1 VHDED
6 LMGPQRMYGLTTW
19 VRRLLV
25 ANLLVFLVQNTL
37 FVDSNFTKAFAF
49 TPLAAWSQPWTFVTY
64 MFLHAGILHLAF
76 NMLVL
81 FVFGSSV
88 EERMGGGKF
97 FLFYILCGI
106 GGAAAS
112 FLLMQAMRVTQILG
126 ASGAVLGVAVAF
138 AWYWPDHP
146 VFVFPLPDPIPAKWL
161 VVFLVGMD
169 LVLALLRASD
179 GTAHLAHLGGVA
191 TALLYLKGQDW
202 YATRGERRGRQL
214 SESSVLVSQPPR
226 VSRGSGIPP
235 SARAASSRGGPPPDA
250 RATAEID
257 RVLDKIIASGV
268 DSLTPAERKFLTEI
282 SRRLRTPP
290 KA

>member
-1 VHDED
+1 
-6 LMGPQRMYGLTTW
+6 MGPQRMYGLTPW

-25 ANLLVFLVQNTL
+25 ANLLVFLIQNTL
-37 FVDSNFTKAFAF
+37 LTSASFADAFAF
-49 TPLAAWSQPWTFVTY
+49 APAHAWERPWTFVTY
-64 MFLHAGILHLAF
+64 MFPHAGIPHILF

-81 FVFGSSV
+81 FIFGSSV
-88 EERMGGGKF
+88 EERMGGRTF

-106 GGAAAS
+106 GGAVAS
-112 FLLMQAMRVTQILG
+112 FPLTQAVVVTQIIG

-146 VFVFPLPDPIPAKWL
+146 VFFFPLPDPIPAKWL
-161 VVFLVGMD
+161 VTFLVGLD
-169 LVLALLRASD
+169 LVLALLGASD
-179 GTAHLAHLGGVA
+179 GIAHLAHLGGVA
-191 TALLYLKGQDW
+191 TALLFLKGQDW
-202 YATRGERRGRQL
+202 WAARGQGRGRQF

-226 VSRGSGIPP
+226 ASRSGAIPP
-235 SARAASSRGGPPPDA
+235 SAQRTKSRSEPDA
-250 RATAEID
+250 RANAEID

>member
-1 VHDED
+1 
-6 LMGPQRMYGLTTW
+6 MGPQRMYGLTPW

-25 ANLLVFLVQNTL
+25 ANVLVFLIQNTL
-37 FVDSNFTKAFAF
+37 FATNPAFA
-49 TPLAAWSQPWTFVTY
+49 TVLAFNPMLAWRQPWTFLTY
-64 MFLHAGILHLAF
+64 MFLHAGLLHLAF

-88 EERMGGGKF
+88 EERMGGRMF
-97 FLFYILCGI
+97 IVFYLLCGI

-112 FLLMQAMRVTQILG
+112 FPLTQAVVVPQVLG
-126 ASGAVLGVAVAF
+126 ASGAVLGIAVAF
-138 AWYWPDHP
+138 AWYWPTHP
-146 VFVFPLPDPIPAKWL
+146 VFVFPLPDPIPARWL
-161 VVFLVGMD
+161 VTFLVGLD
-169 LVLALLRASD
+169 LVIALLGVSD
-179 GTAHLAHLGGVA
+179 GIAHLAHLGGVA

-202 YATRGERRGRQL
+202 RATRGQRSGRQL
-214 SESSVLVSQPPR
+214 SETSVLVSQPPR
-226 VSRGSGIPP
+226 VSRSGAIPP
-235 SARAASSRGGPPPDA
+235 SAQRTKGRSDPDA
-250 RATAEID
+250 RANVEID

>member
-1 VHDED
+1 
-6 LMGPQRMYGLTTW
+6 MGPQRMYGLTPW

-37 FVDSNFTKAFAF
+37 FATNPNFAKAFAF
-49 TPLAAWSQPWTFVTY
+49 NPLLAWDQPWTFVTY
-64 MFLHAGILHLAF
+64 MFLHTGILHLAF

-88 EERMGGGKF
+88 EERMGGRMF
-97 FLFYILCGI
+97 IVFYLLCGI

-112 FLLMQAMRVTQILG
+112 FPLTQAVVVPQVLG

-161 VVFLVGMD
+161 VTFLVGLD
-169 LVLALLRASD
+169 LVIALLGVSD
-179 GTAHLAHLGGVA
+179 GVAHLAHLGGVA
-191 TALLYLKGQDW
+191 IALAYLKGQDW
-202 YATRGERRGRQL
+202 RAMRGERSGRHPP
-214 SESSVLVSQPPR
+214 ESSVLVSQPPR
-226 VSRGSGIPP
+226 VSRSGAIPP
-235 SARAASSRGGPPPDA
+235 SARAPKSRGDSDA

>member
-1 VHDED
+1 
-6 LMGPQRMYGLTTW
+6 MGPQRMYGLTPW

-37 FVDSNFTKAFAF
+37 FATNPDFAKAFAF
-49 TPLAAWSQPWTFVTY
+49 NPMLAWTQPWTFITY
-64 MFLHAGILHLAF
+64 MFLHAGILHLAI
-76 NMLVL
+76 NMLML

-88 EERMGGGKF
+88 EERMGGRMF
-97 FLFYILCGI
+97 ILFYLLCGL

-112 FLLMQAMRVTQILG
+112 FPLTQAVVVPQVLG

-146 VFVFPLPDPIPAKWL
+146 VFVFPLPDPISAKWL
-161 VVFLVGMD
+161 VTFLVGLD
-169 LVLALLRASD
+169 LVIALLGVSD
-179 GTAHLAHLGGVA
+179 GIAHLAHLGGVG
-191 TALLYLKGQDW
+191 TALLVLKGQDW
-202 YATRGERRGRQL
+202 RATRGERTGRQPA
-214 SESSVLVSQPPR
+214 ESSVLVSQPPR
-226 VSRGSGIPP
+226 VSRSGAIPP
-235 SARAASSRGGPPPDA
+235 STRASKSRSAPDA
-250 RATAEID
+250 RANAEID

>member
-1 VHDED
+1 
-6 LMGPQRMYGLTTW
+6 MGPQRMYGLTTW

-25 ANLLVFLVQNTL
+25 ANLLVFLIQNTL
-37 FVDSNFTKAFAF
+37 FVNPNFAKAFAF
-49 TPLAAWSQPWTFVTY
+49 TPLTAWDQPWTFVTY

-88 EERMGGGKF
+88 EDRMGGRTF
-97 FLFYILCGI
+97 FLYYLLCGI
-106 GGAAAS
+106 GGAASS
-112 FLLMQAMRVTQILG
+112 FLLMQATPVTQILG

-146 VFVFPLPDPIPAKWL
+146 VPVFPLPDPIPAKWL
-161 VVFLVGMD
+161 VTFLVGLD
-169 LVLALLRASD
+169 LVLALIGASD
-179 GTAHLAHLGGVA
+179 GIAHLAHLGGVA
-191 TALLYLKGQDW
+191 TALLYLKGQHW
-202 YATRGERRGRQL
+202 RATRGEGHGRQL

-226 VSRGSGIPP
+226 VSRSGAI
-235 SARAASSRGGPPPDA
+235 RSSTQRTKSRSEPDA
-250 RATAEID
+250 RANAEID

>member
-1 VHDED
+1 
-6 LMGPQRMYGLTTW
+6 MGPQRMYGLTPW

-37 FVDSNFTKAFAF
+37 FATNPDFAKAFAF
-49 TPLAAWSQPWTFVTY
+49 NPPLAWNQPWTFVTY

-88 EERMGGGKF
+88 EERMGGRMF
-97 FLFYILCGI
+97 FVFYLLCGI

-112 FLLMQAMRVTQILG
+112 FALTQAVMVPQVLG

-161 VVFLVGMD
+161 VTFLVGLD
-169 LVLALLRASD
+169 LVIALIGVSD
-179 GTAHLAHLGGVA
+179 GIAHLAHLGGVA

-202 YATRGERRGRQL
+202 RATRGERSGRQL
-214 SESSVLVSQPPR
+214 SETSVLVSQPPR
-226 VSRGSGIPP
+226 VSRSGAIPP
-235 SARAASSRGGPPPDA
+235 SAQRPKSRGDSDA
-250 RATAEID
+250 RANAEID

>member
-1 VHDED
+1 
-6 LMGPQRMYGLTTW
+6 MGPQRMYGLTTW

-25 ANLLVFLVQNTL
+25 ANLLVFLIQNTL
-37 FVDSNFTKAFAF
+37 FATNPNFAKAFAF
-49 TPLAAWSQPWTFVTY
+49 TPLIAWSQPWTFITY

-88 EERMGGGKF
+88 EERMGGGMF

-106 GGAAAS
+106 GGAVAS
-112 FLLMQAMRVTQILG
+112 FPLTQAVVVTQIIG

-161 VVFLVGMD
+161 VTFLVGLD
-169 LVLALLRASD
+169 LVLALIGASD
-179 GTAHLAHLGGVA
+179 GIAHLAHLGGVG
-191 TALLYLKGQDW
+191 TALLYLKAQDW
-202 YATRGERRGRQL
+202 RATRGERGGRQV

-226 VSRGSGIPP
+226 VSRSGGIPP
-235 SARAASSRGGPPPDA
+235 SAQRTKSRSEPDA
-250 RATAEID
+250 RANAEID

-268 DSLTPAERKFLTEI
+268 DSLTPAERKFLSEI

>member
-1 VHDED
+1 
-6 LMGPQRMYGLTTW
+6 MGPQRMYGLSPW

-37 FVDSNFTKAFAF
+37 FATNPDFAKAFAF
-49 TPLAAWSQPWTFVTY
+49 NPLVAWTQPWTFLSY
-64 MFLHAGILHLAF
+64 MFLHRGILHLAF

-81 FVFGSSV
+81 FVFGASV
-88 EERMGGGKF
+88 EERMGGRMF
-97 FLFYILCGI
+97 IVFYLLCGI

-112 FLLMQAMRVTQILG
+112 FPLTQAVVVPQVLG

-161 VVFLVGMD
+161 VTFLVGLD
-169 LVLALLRASD
+169 LVIALLGVSD
-179 GTAHLAHLGGVA
+179 GIAHLAHLGGVG

-202 YATRGERRGRQL
+202 RATRGERGGRQP

-226 VSRGSGIPP
+226 VSRSGAIPP
-235 SARAASSRGGPPPDA
+235 SARRTKSRGDTDA
-250 RATAEID
+250 HANAEID

>member
-1 VHDED
+1 
-6 LMGPQRMYGLTTW
+6 MGPQRMFGLTPW

-37 FVDSNFTKAFAF
+37 FATNPNFAKAFAF
-49 TPLAAWSQPWTFVTY
+49 NPLVAWNQPWTFVTY

-88 EERMGGGKF
+88 EERMGGRMF
-97 FLFYILCGI
+97 IVFYLLCGI

-112 FLLMQAMRVTQILG
+112 FPLTQAVVVPQVLG

-161 VVFLVGMD
+161 VTFLVGLD
-169 LVLALLRASD
+169 LVIALIGVSD
-179 GTAHLAHLGGVA
+179 GIAHLAHLGGVA

-202 YATRGERRGRQL
+202 RAMRSERGGRQV

-226 VSRGSGIPP
+226 VSRSGAVPP
-235 SARAASSRGGPPPDA
+235 YAQRTKSRGDPDP
-250 RATAEID
+250 RANAEID

-290 KA
+290 TA

>member
-1 VHDED
+1 
-6 LMGPQRMYGLTTW
+6 MGPQLMYGLTPW

-37 FVDSNFTKAFAF
+37 FVDGTLTKALAFA
-49 TPLAAWSQPWTFVTY
+49 PLDAWKQPWTFITY
-64 MFLHAGILHLAF
+64 MFMHAGILHLAF
-76 NMLVL
+76 NMLML

-88 EERMGGGKF
+88 EEHMGGRLF
-97 FLFYILCGI
+97 ILFYLLCGL
-106 GGAAAS
+106 GGAVAS
-112 FLLMQAMRVTQILG
+112 FPLTQAVVVPQVLG

-146 VFVFPLPDPIPAKWL
+146 LFVFPLPDPIPAKWL
-161 VVFLVGMD
+161 VTFLVGLD
-169 LVLALLRASD
+169 LVIALLGVTD
-179 GTAHLAHLGGVA
+179 GIAHLAHLGGVG
-191 TALLYLKGQDW
+191 TALLFLKGQDW
-202 YATRGERRGRQL
+202 RATRGERSGRQR

-226 VSRGSGIPP
+226 VSRSGAIPP
-235 SARAASSRGGPPPDA
+235 SARAPKSRSNPDA
-250 RATAEID
+250 RANAEID

>member
-1 VHDED
+1 
-6 LMGPQRMYGLTTW
+6 MYGLTPW

-37 FVDSNFTKAFAF
+37 FATNPDFVKVFAF
-49 TPLAAWSQPWTFVTY
+49 NPILAWNQPWTFVTY

-88 EERMGGGKF
+88 EERMGGRMF
-97 FLFYILCGI
+97 FVFYLLCGI

-112 FLLMQAMRVTQILG
+112 FALTQAVMVPQVLG

-161 VVFLVGMD
+161 VTFLVGLD
-169 LVLALLRASD
+169 LVIALLGVSD
-179 GTAHLAHLGGVA
+179 GIAHLAHLGGVA

-202 YATRGERRGRQL
+202 RATRGERSGRHPP
-214 SESSVLVSQPPR
+214 ESSVLVSQPPR
-226 VSRGSGIPP
+226 VSRSGAIPP
-235 SARAASSRGGPPPDA
+235 SARAPKSRGDSDA
-250 RATAEID
+250 RANAEID

>member
-1 VHDED
+1 
-6 LMGPQRMYGLTTW
+6 MGPQRMYGLTPW
-19 VRRLLV
+19 VRRLIV
-25 ANLLVFLVQNTL
+25 ANVLVFLVQSTL
-37 FVDSNFTKAFAF
+37 FANNPDLVKALAF
-49 TPLAAWSQPWTFVTY
+49 NPLAAWNQPWTFVTY

-88 EERMGGGKF
+88 EERMGGRMF
-97 FLFYILCGI
+97 LLFYLLCGI

-112 FLLMQAMRVTQILG
+112 FPLTQAVRVPEVLG

-138 AWYWPDHP
+138 AWYWSDHP

-161 VVFLVGMD
+161 VTFLVGLD
-169 LVLALLRASD
+169 LVIALLGVSD
-179 GTAHLAHLGGVA
+179 GIAHLAHLGGVA
-191 TALLYLKGQDW
+191 TALLVLKAQDW
-202 YATRGERRGRQL
+202 RATRGQRSGRQM
-214 SESSVLVSQPPR
+214 SETSVLVSQPPR
-226 VSRGSGIPP
+226 VSRSGAIPP
-235 SARAASSRGGPPPDA
+235 SAQRTKSRSDPGA
-250 RATAEID
+250 RANAEID